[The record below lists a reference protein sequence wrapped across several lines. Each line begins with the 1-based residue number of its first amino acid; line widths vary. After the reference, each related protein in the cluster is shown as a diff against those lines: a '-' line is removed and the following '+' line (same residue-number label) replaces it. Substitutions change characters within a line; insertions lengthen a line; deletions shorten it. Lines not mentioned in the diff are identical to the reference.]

1 MLSRQLLPHPADAG
15 IFRRVQGDKFV
26 PCSFEGF
33 APKVRNNIN
42 WRKYTVE
49 SWLQRRL
56 SNLSLRELHFYTVVF
71 ILLFTVIFASLL
83 IYDEYRQF
91 ALASDATLVGMK
103 GDPHALKGRLIKIIV
118 EISTLALILFGFI
131 IGISKIVNSMISRDM
146 EQFMAFFEALHMNAK
161 PIAPDQLYFNEFKRM
176 AGYANEMAETLQ
188 EQKESLRSLNADLE
202 ERVKRKTAALQL
214 KNEALEAEQRFSQGL
229 LESHKQFIRYAIH
242 ETHTPLSVIMAN
254 IELFTINEG
263 RNRYLAKIEA
273 AVKNI
278 FSIYDDLSYLVK
290 KDQIE
295 YPKKPIELGEY
306 VGKRLEFFDEVAHFS
321 NHAFDYE
328 RPGLPAWVHFNET
341 KLQRVIDNNLTNAI
355 KYTKSGEPIRIGVEC
370 NSVSCRFWVESRS
383 QKIHDAQKIFEAYY
397 RERKKSDGF
406 GLGLSLV
413 KSICDED
420 GVEINISFDNEMT
433 RFEYRFNKEVAF
445 ENPSA

>member
-1 MLSRQLLPHPADAG
+1 MAQIYLG
-15 IFRRVQGDKFV
+15 N
-26 PCSFEGF
+26 E
-33 APKVRNNIN
+33 
-42 WRKYTVE
+42 YVE

-56 SNLSLRELHFYTVVF
+56 AHLSLRELHFYTIVF

-91 ALASDATLVGMK
+91 AFDSDTTLFGIR
-103 GDPHALKGRLIKIIV
+103 GDTHALKGRLIKIIV
-118 EISTLALILFGFI
+118 EISTLALILFSFI
-131 IGISKIVNSMISRDM
+131 FGISKIVNSMIARDM
-146 EQFMAFFEALHMNAK
+146 ERFMNFFEAAHTNVK
-161 PIAPDQLYFNEFKRM
+161 PISSEELYFSEFKRM
-176 AGYANEMAETLQ
+176 AGYANEMATTIQ
-188 EQKESLRSLNADLE
+188 DQKESLRMLNADLE

-214 KNEALEAEQRFSQGL
+214 KNEALETEQRFSQGL

-254 IELFTINEG
+254 IELFAMQEG

-290 KDQIE
+290 KDQID

-321 NHAFDYE
+321 KHAFDYT
-328 RPGLPAWVHFNET
+328 RPEFPAWVHFNET

-355 KYTKSGEPIRIGVEC
+355 KYTKSGEPIHVGVTC
-370 NSVSCRFWVESRS
+370 DTNACRFWVESRS

-420 GVEINISFDNEMT
+420 GVEIDIRSDKDMT
-433 RFEYRFNKEVAF
+433 RFEYRFNKEVAV
-445 ENPSA
+445 ENSPA

>member
-1 MLSRQLLPHPADAG
+1 M
-15 IFRRVQGDKFV
+15 
-26 PCSFEGF
+26 
-33 APKVRNNIN
+33 
-42 WRKYTVE
+42 E

-56 SNLSLRELHFYTVVF
+56 NNISLRDLNFYTIVF
-71 ILLFTVIFASLL
+71 ILFFTVIFSSLL

-91 ALASDATLVGMK
+91 AMSADETLIGIH
-103 GDPHALKGRLIKIIV
+103 GDPHALKGRLIKVIV

-131 IGISKIVNSMISRDM
+131 FGITKVVNSMIARDM
-146 EQFMAFFEALHMNAK
+146 QRFMEFFESAHENRAS
-161 PIAPDQLYFNEFKRM
+161 IDSEELYFSEFKRM
-176 AGYANEMAETLQ
+176 AGFANEMGSTIS
-188 EQKESLRSLNADLE
+188 EQKESLQALNAGLE
-202 ERVKRKTAALQL
+202 ERVRFKTQALQQ
-214 KNEALEAEQRFSQGL
+214 KNEALEEEQRFSQGL

-254 IELFTINEG
+254 IELFSMNEG

-295 YPKKPIELGEY
+295 YPKKPIELSEY
-306 VGKRLEFFDEVAHFS
+306 VQKRLEFFDEVAHFS
-321 NHAFDYE
+321 NLTFLYQKPE
-328 RPGLPAWVHFNET
+328 FPAWIQFNET

-355 KYTKSGEPIRIGVEC
+355 KYTKQGEIIHVGVEC
-370 NSVSCRFWVESRS
+370 NVMECRFWVESHS
-383 QKIHDAQKIFEAYY
+383 EKIHDSQKIFEAYY
-397 RERKKSDGF
+397 REKKKTDGF

-420 GVEINISFDNEMT
+420 GVEITIKSDIELT
-433 RFEYRFNKEVAF
+433 RFEYTFKKGNSENTVA
-445 ENPSA
+445 

>member
-1 MLSRQLLPHPADAG
+1 MTQIYL
-15 IFRRVQGDKFV
+15 
-26 PCSFEGF
+26 E
-33 APKVRNNIN
+33 NE
-42 WRKYTVE
+42 YVE

-56 SNLSLRELHFYTVVF
+56 AHLSLRELHFYTIVF

-91 ALASDATLVGMK
+91 ALASDTTLFGVR

-118 EISTLALILFGFI
+118 EISTLALILFSFI
-131 IGISKIVNSMISRDM
+131 FGISKIVNSMIARDM
-146 EQFMAFFEALHMNAK
+146 ERFMSFFEAAHKTVK
-161 PIAPDQLYFNEFKRM
+161 PISSDELYFNEFKRM
-176 AGYANEMAETLQ
+176 AGYANEMASTIQ
-188 EQKESLRSLNADLE
+188 EQKESLRMLNAGLE
-202 ERVKRKTAALQL
+202 ERVKKKTAALQL
-214 KNEALEAEQRFSQGL
+214 KNEALETEQRFSREL
-229 LESHKQFIRYAIH
+229 LESHKQFIRYAVH

-254 IELFTINEG
+254 IELFSMNEG

-295 YPKKPIELGEY
+295 YPKKPIDLGEY
-306 VGKRLEFFDEVAHFS
+306 VEKRLEFFDEVAHFS
-321 NHAFDYE
+321 NHSFDYR
-328 RPGLPAWVHFNET
+328 RPELASWVQFNET
-341 KLQRVIDNNLTNAI
+341 KLQRVIDNNITNAI
-355 KYTKSGEPIRIGVEC
+355 RYSKSGEPIHVGVTC
-370 NSVSCRFWVESRS
+370 DTGACRFWVESRS

-413 KSICDED
+413 KSICEED
-420 GVEINISFDNEMT
+420 GVEIKISFDNDMT
-433 RFEYRFNKEVAF
+433 RFEYRFEKEVLF
-445 ENPSA
+445 ENSPA